1 MTRAR
6 QVHRLTDDLGFLL
19 SRAGGLATGQ
29 VNRALAPLEL
39 KVRSYSVLMLACE
52 NRAGVNQR
60 GVAATLGLDPSQ
72 IVALVDDLERRGL
85 VERSADP
92 ADRRNNLIAAT
103 EAGEQLLNQARA
115 RVETVHEQLFGNL
128 PDGVMETMKA
138 TLRTVVAEH

>member
-1 MTRAR
+1 MTRSR
-6 QVHRLTDDLGFLL
+6 QVHQLTDDLGFLL
-19 SRAGGLATGQ
+19 SRAGGMTTGR
-29 VNRALAPLEL
+29 VNRVLAPLEL

-52 NRAGVNQR
+52 NRTGVNQR

-103 EAGEQLLNQARA
+103 KAGEELLDQARSL
-115 RVETVHEQLFGNL
+115 VDTVHEQLFGDL
-128 PDGVMETMKA
+128 PPGMVETLKA
-138 TLRTVVAEH
+138 ALRTVVAER